1 MPIQLGNRPKGQPSG
16 NRGGENTRV
25 VLCQRGK
32 LNRNGAGEECRQPD
46 VALNSDDGRRRC
58 QCGDHD
64 TCPARAGHLA
74 IEKPRHLSPS
84 QSRWVVQTRRPLRH
98 SAEDLPLRVVLRRS
112 RPVEWATSRGS
123 PRQTSS
129 PGETT
134 ARWGRGS
141 GPLHSLHGS
150 ANGFPS
156 VSPSLS
162 GIVLVHGPLAQL
174 VAHLHDTQGVVGSS
188 PARPTKKSLVRSF
201 WPGILSRPDAVQC
214 QITATMTA
222 TAMNLAERR

>member
-1 MPIQLGNRPKGQPSG
+1 MQALRHRSERYRP
-16 NRGGENTRV
+16 T
-25 VLCQRGK
+25 
-32 LNRNGAGEECRQPD
+32 
-46 VALNSDDGRRRC
+46 
-58 QCGDHD
+58 
-64 TCPARAGHLA
+64 ARPTGWPRPTSNATLP
-74 IEKPRHLSPS
+74 KPRLLSPS
-84 QSRWVVQTRRPLRH
+84 QSRWVVQTRRPLRQP
-98 SAEDLPLRVVLRRS
+98 AEQLPLRVVLRRS

-188 PARPTKKSLVRSF
+188 PARPTRKDQVNS
-201 WPGILSRPDAVQC
+201 
-214 QITATMTA
+214 TMRA
-222 TAMNLAERR
+222 RGRLPKVAL